1 MDGVNK
7 VTIWSV
13 VIMVI
18 VVIIGVTAAA
28 AFSKGKTSGQQAA
41 AITSA
46 VMETD
51 WIKGNKDAS
60 VSLIEYG
67 DFQCPAC
74 AAYYPMVEELMKE
87 YGDRIK
93 FVYRHFPLYLSHPNA
108 DITAR
113 AAEAAGLQNKFWE
126 MYDLLYKKKNDW
138 ANADPKDIVEK
149 YLNGY
154 AESIGLD
161 LKKFAADLDG
171 DQVKTEIEADVKSG
185 RDANL
190 NHTPTF
196 FVNLKEIPNPK
207 SYAELK
213 SIIDQALKNS

>member
-1 MDGVNK
+1 
-7 VTIWSV
+7 
-13 VIMVI
+13 MVI

-28 AFSKGKTSGQQAA
+28 AFSKGKISGQAA
-41 AITSA
+41 AVASA
-46 VMETD
+46 ISDTD
-51 WIKGNKDAS
+51 WVKGNKDAT
-60 VSLIEYG
+60 VSLMEYG

-113 AAEAAGLQNKFWE
+113 AAEAAGIHNKFWE
-126 MYDLLYKKKNDW
+126 MYDLLYQKQNDW

-213 SIIDQALKNS
+213 SIIDKALKNS